1 MSKPYFNV
9 EAHAESASSST
20 TQLPDQIYDG
30 SLQIDGLPSK
40 TSESVLHAKG
50 LLVTQVRMLTLCG
63 LLKENL

>member
-30 SLQIDGLPSK
+30 SQQIDRLSSK
-40 TSESVLHAKG
+40 NPESVLHAKG
-50 LLVTQVRMLTLCG
+50 LLVTQVSLLTPCS
-63 LLKENL
+63 LLTFNI